1 MSFIPSY
8 LISRI
13 GELTSAAEL
22 FREQSGFYEK
32 PQYSRRLVKR
42 LVGPLQ

>member
-1 MSFIPSY
+1 MDKPN
-8 LISRI
+8 

-32 PQYSRRLVKR
+32 PQFSRRLVKR
-42 LVGPLQ
+42 LVGRLQ

>member
-1 MSFIPSY
+1 MQN
-8 LISRI
+8 

-42 LVGPLQ
+42 LVDPLQ